1 MWTVFWIQI
10 NQSASLYLGK
20 NKKRKKYSPIYT
32 KIFQTGKFKINAY
45 PHVQQNS
52 FTLRSNPQTPPHCSY
67 GNSTR
72 RRYWCRH
79 SVCLN
84 YTEILSSCGDENP
97 GCWRWRRVLSLWT
110 PSFSSK
116 PTSRERI
123 LPVFVAGLTRQLWS
137 SHVSTHLQENKYIYY
152 TFKFILVNFEMCVYV
167 TLKV

>member
-1 MWTVFWIQI
+1 MSSRIV
-10 NQSASLYLGK
+10 
-20 NKKRKKYSPIYT
+20 
-32 KIFQTGKFKINAY
+32 
-45 PHVQQNS
+45 

-79 SVCLN
+79 SVYLN
-84 YTEILSSCGDENP
+84 YTEILSSCGDGNP

-152 TFKFILVNFEMCVYV
+152 TFKFIFVCLCYIKSLDFNKLNLSITV
-167 TLKV
+167 L